1 MAMEPRN
8 WTKEAENFLKVV
20 DFRYP
25 DWIPCS
31 VGILPATWRKYREA
45 LEEIVL
51 RHPRLFP
58 NFKKGSIDFDAVYDP
73 GYRRGRFT
81 DSWGCVWENIEE
93 GMEGIVVGHPLEDWS
108 ALENYKVP
116 DPLVQWDRGP
126 APDWEELRK
135 RFERIKA
142 EGNLAWGGLPHG
154 AMYMRIYYLRGFENF
169 MIDIATEDPRLQKL
183 IDMVLEHNMRLIDKW
198 LEIGADIISFGDD
211 LGAQKSLPISPRH
224 FKKYFTPCFK
234 KMFGRVR
241 EAGAYVY
248 LHSDGHILEI
258 MDDLIEAGMNI
269 INPQI
274 RANTLEG
281 LVKTCKGRVCINL
294 DLDRQLF
301 PFATPDEIREHI
313 WTAVKALYMPE
324 GGLMLEA
331 ECEPDVPLENIE
343 AICQTLEEV
352 MDYKG

>member
-8 WTKEAENFLKVV
+8 WTKETENYLKVV

-31 VGILPATWRKYREA
+31 VGILPATWRKYRES
-45 LEEIVL
+45 LEEVAL

-58 NFKKGSIDFDAVYDP
+58 NFKKGSIDFNAVYDP
-73 GYRRGRFT
+73 GYRKGGFT
-81 DSWGCVWENIEE
+81 DSWGCVWDNIEE
-93 GMEGIVVGHPLEDWS
+93 GMEGVVVGHPLEDWS
-108 ALENYKVP
+108 ALDSYKVP
-116 DPLVQWDRGP
+116 DPLVQGDRGP
-126 APDWEELRK
+126 APDWEEMRK
-135 RFERIKA
+135 YFARIKA
-142 EGNLAWGGLPHG
+142 EGYLAWGGVPHG

-169 MIDIATEDPRLQKL
+169 MVDIATEDPRLQKL
-183 IDMVLEHNMRLIDKW
+183 IDMVLEHNMRLINKW
-198 LEIGADIISFGDD
+198 LEIGADIINFGDD

-224 FKKYFTPCFK
+224 FRKYFTPCFQ
-234 KMFGRVR
+234 KMFGAVR

-258 MDDLIEAGMNI
+258 MDDLIGAGMNI

-281 LVKTCKGRVCINL
+281 IVRECKGRVCINL

-301 PFATPDEIREHI
+301 PFATPDELRKHI
-313 WTAVKALYMPE
+313 WEAVEALYMPE

-343 AICQTLEEV
+343 VICQTLEEA